1 MQKMRMISRKYD
13 GRHRD
18 EYAAL
23 LDAEDHERLVMY
35 APVGTMIGTHRH
47 GLERREQCALR
58 PRLTILQNPK
68 VDEHE

>member
-1 MQKMRMISRKYD
+1 MRTIRIVSRKYD
-13 GRHRD
+13 GRLRD
-18 EYAAL
+18 DYTAYL
-23 LDAEDHERLVMY
+23 YAEDHERLVMY